1 MEHMYLVS
9 YPYESS
15 KLPEEAKGLYPK
27 QRTFSK
33 APLQHEDARDIIQH
47 RDSLQRAQRTLPP
60 PPRKVNRYS
69 SSPTAAALAS
79 LAFNMKMRSTRGSFL
94 VHQATKRSQSQPRG
108 TIPSAN
114 AARHVRTFYNWSYKH
129 PKANEGIQRI
139 LR

>member
-15 KLPEEAKGLYPK
+15 KTPEEAKGLYSK
-27 QRTFSK
+27 QRWFSR
-33 APLQHEDARDIIQH
+33 AALQHENACDIIQH

-60 PPRKVNRYS
+60 PPRRVNRYS

-94 VHQATKRSQSQPRG
+94 VHQARKRSQSQPCG
-108 TIPSAN
+108 TVPSAN
-114 AARHVRTFYNWSYKH
+114 AARHVRTSYNWSYKY